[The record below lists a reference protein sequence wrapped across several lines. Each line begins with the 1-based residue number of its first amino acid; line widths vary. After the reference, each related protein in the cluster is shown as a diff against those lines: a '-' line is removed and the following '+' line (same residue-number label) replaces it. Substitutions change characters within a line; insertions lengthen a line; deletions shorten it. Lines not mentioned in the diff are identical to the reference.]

1 MCYINHKTDLV
12 FWGQNAFTSVSY
24 THVLGWP
31 KSSLGFCK
39 MLGKHPN
46 ELFGQPNIIL
56 NHMHIKNS
64 IIFFTE
70 LLRLEMK
77 EYSIKIFSIP
87 RKYFVT

>member
-56 NHMHIKNS
+56 NHMHNFDTS
-64 IIFFTE
+64 
-70 LLRLEMK
+70 
-77 EYSIKIFSIP
+77 KIQL
-87 RKYFVT
+87 YFLQNY